1 MNTRIL
7 IATGIY
13 PPEIGGPATYSK
25 LLADKLPEHGITVDV
40 LPFRDVRSLPKIIR
54 HIAYFIKVLKRG
66 KTADIIFAQ
75 DPVSVGFPT
84 MLAAK
89 IIQKRFFLKVVG
101 DYAWEQGVQRFGV
114 NDLLDAFSKQRHG
127 YSLLVRVLKWV
138 ECRVAQYAEK
148 IIVPSNYLKQI
159 VINWGI
165 DGQKIHVVYNAFS
178 APQTTERK
186 EELRKTLK
194 LYGNIMVSVGRL
206 VPWKGFGLLVEL
218 MPELIKKNPE
228 LKLYIIGEGPE
239 FYNLRKLIDTQSLND
254 RVFLLGKLPHDIV
267 LKHLKAADLF
277 VLNTGYEGFSHQL
290 LEVMASGTPLITTA
304 VGGNTELI
312 AADENGVLV
321 GYNDKIGIKEG
332 IEKILSDKIFA
343 DKISA
348 NAQKKVKEFNEA
360 RMLQETV
367 KQFI

>member
-1 MNTRIL
+1 MKIL

-25 LLADKLPEHGITVDV
+25 LLADKLPEQGITVDV
-40 LPFRDVRSLPKIIR
+40 LPFRDVRGFPKIIR
-54 HIAYFIKVLKRG
+54 HIAYFIKVLRRG

-89 IIQKRFFLKVVG
+89 ILQKRFFLKVVG

-114 NDLLDAFSKQRHG
+114 NDFIDEFSKQYHG
-127 YSLLVRVLKWV
+127 YSFLVRVLKWI
-138 ECRVAQYAEK
+138 ERTVAERAEK
-148 IIVPSNYLKQI
+148 IIVPSRYLKQI
-159 VINWGI
+159 VMNWGI
-165 DGQKIHVVYNAFS
+165 NEQKIHVIYNAFS
-178 APQTTERK
+178 VSQTTERK
-186 EELRKTLK
+186 EVLRRTLNLNGK
-194 LYGNIMVSVGRL
+194 IMVSVGRL

-239 FYNLRKLIDTQSLND
+239 FYNLRGLVDTQKLND
-254 RVFLLGKLPHDIV
+254 RVFLLGKLSHDMV
-267 LKHLKAADLF
+267 LKYLKAADLF

-312 AADENGVLV
+312 TIDENGVLV
-321 GYNDKIGIKEG
+321 GYNDREGIKEA
-332 IEKILSDKIFA
+332 IEKILSDKILS
-343 DKISA
+343 DKISI
-348 NAQKKVKEFNEA
+348 NAQKKVEEFSEA
-360 RMLQETV
+360 RMIQETV

>member
-1 MNTRIL
+1 MKIL

-25 LLADKLPEHGITVDV
+25 LLFDKLPIQGITVDI
-40 LPFRDVRSLPKIIR
+40 LPFRDVRGLPKIIR
-54 HIAYFIKVLKRG
+54 HIAYFVKVLSRG

-89 IIQKRFFLKVVG
+89 ILRKRFFLKVVG

-114 NDLLDAFSKQRHG
+114 NDLLDEFSKRHRG
-127 YSLLVRVLKWV
+127 YSFLVRVLKRI
-138 ECRVAQYAEK
+138 ERNVAEHAEK
-148 IIVPSNYLKQI
+148 IIVPSRYLKQI

-165 DGQKIHVVYNAFS
+165 DEQKIYVIYNAFS
-178 APQTTERK
+178 VTQTTERK
-186 EELRKTLK
+186 EELRRILK
-194 LYGNIMVSVGRL
+194 LNGKIMVSVGRL

-239 FYNLRKLIDTQSLND
+239 FYDLRGLIDTQNLND

-267 LKHLKAADLF
+267 LKYLRAADIF

-290 LEVMASGTPLITTA
+290 LEVMAAGTPLVTTT

-312 AADENGVLV
+312 DANETGVLV
-321 GYNDKIGIKEG
+321 GYNDKVGIKEG
-332 IEKILSDKIFA
+332 VEKILSDKIFSN
-343 DKISA
+343 KISV
-348 NAQKKVKEFNEA
+348 NAQKKVQEFTEA
-360 RMLQETV
+360 RTVQETV
-367 KQFI
+367 KQLI

>member
-1 MNTRIL
+1 MKVL

-127 YSLLVRVLKWV
+127 YSLLVRALKWI

-254 RVFLLGKLPHDIV
+254 RVFLLGKLPHDTV

-312 AADENGVLV
+312 TADENGVLV

>member
-1 MNTRIL
+1 MKIL

-25 LLADKLPEHGITVDV
+25 LLADKLPEHGITVDI
-40 LPFRDVRSLPKIIR
+40 LPFRDVRGFPKIIR
-54 HIAYFIKVLKRG
+54 HIAYFIKVLSRG
-66 KTADIIFAQ
+66 KNIDIIFAQ
-75 DPVSVGFPT
+75 DPVSVGLPT

-89 IIQKRFFLKVVG
+89 ILRKRFFLKVVG
-101 DYAWEQGVQRFGV
+101 DYAWEQGVQRFEV
-114 NDLLDAFSKQRHG
+114 NDLLDEFSKQRHG
-127 YSLLVRVLKWV
+127 YSLFVHALKWI

-148 IIVPSNYLKQI
+148 IIVPSRYLKQI

-165 DGQKIHVVYNAFS
+165 DEQKIHVVYNAFS
-178 APQTTERK
+178 VSQTTESK
-186 EELRKTLK
+186 EVLRRTLNLNGK
-194 LYGNIMVSVGRL
+194 IMVSIGRL

-239 FYNLRKLIDTQSLND
+239 FYNLRGLIDTHKLND
-254 RVFLLGKLPHDIV
+254 RVFPLGKLSHDMV
-267 LKHLKAADLF
+267 LKYLKAADLF

-290 LEVMASGTPLITTA
+290 LEVMASGTPLVTTA

-312 AADENGVLV
+312 TANENGVLV
-321 GYNDKIGIKEG
+321 GYNDRDGIKEA
-332 IEKILSDKIFA
+332 IEKILSDIMFS
-343 DKISA
+343 DEIST
-348 NAQKKVKEFNEA
+348 NARKKVEEFSEK
-360 RMLQETV
+360 RMVQETV